1 MKQQDKP
8 ENVNNIKCLC
18 GHEIWDD
25 ELGWLDLCS
34 ECTPT
39 RCVMC
44 NCIIVGKEGVDFF
57 IYPDEIYKEVWIGCR
72 ACETKYNR
80 NIPT

>member
-1 MKQQDKP
+1 METP
-8 ENVNNIKCLC
+8 RNVNNIKCLC

-34 ECTPT
+34 ECTPA

-44 NCIIVGKEGVDFF
+44 GCVLVGKEGKDFF
-57 IYPDEIYKEVWIGCR
+57 IYQNEKPIWMGCR
-72 ACETKYNR
+72 ACETKYNM
-80 NIPT
+80 NIKT